1 MPTNHLILEDC
12 ESRDNTLLHNACDS
26 LDIDVIFA
34 DRHSLDGIPENCPID
49 GTALSG
55 GWTFCRRVA
64 RSLGGRVLEPAD
76 DFLPSLPFRFVN
88 RRIATTTLAA
98 ARGSAEPQFVKPV
111 KDKPFPAGVYD
122 RGTDILAADADG
134 DMLVLTSE
142 PVVWEIEYRL
152 FVLDREIV
160 AVSPYRWTEGD
171 YPGKEMEQEARR
183 FGALVLGHAAV
194 TVPRAVV
201 LDVGRIAGTGW
212 SVVEANAAA
221 MSGIYDCDPV
231 RVLQVLEAGLVADS

>member
-1 MPTNHLILEDC
+1 MPARLILEDC
-12 ESRDNTLLHNACDS
+12 VSRDNTLLYEACES
-26 LDIDVIFA
+26 LGIDVIFA

-64 RSLGGRVLEPAD
+64 RSLGGHVLEPED

-88 RRIATTTLAA
+88 RRIAMTTLAA

-111 KDKPFPAGVYD
+111 KDKPFRAGVYD
-122 RGTDILAADADG
+122 RGTDIPAADTDG
-134 DMLVLTSE
+134 DMLVLTSA
-142 PVVWEIEYRL
+142 PAVWEIEYRF

-171 YPGKEMEQEARR
+171 YPGEETEREALR
-183 FGALVLGHAAV
+183 FGEQVLADA
-194 TVPRAVV
+194 TVMLPRAVV
-201 LDVGRIAGTGW
+201 LDVGVIAGTGW

-221 MSGIYDCDPV
+221 MSGIYDCDPA
-231 RVLQVLEAGLVADS
+231 RVLEVLEAGFAARL